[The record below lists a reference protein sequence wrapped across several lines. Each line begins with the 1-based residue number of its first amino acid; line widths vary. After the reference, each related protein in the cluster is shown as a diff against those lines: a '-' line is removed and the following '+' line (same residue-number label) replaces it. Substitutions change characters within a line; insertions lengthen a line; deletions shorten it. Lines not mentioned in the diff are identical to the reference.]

1 MHRMSAIEIL
11 VASPQNVNLNI
22 YFPFFFDI
30 LYNTDPAF
38 GFYSFTFKP
47 ESERITLTIFALE
60 FLGTQHIE
68 KKNKTIEQE
77 SYFFTFFVW
86 LKD

>member
-38 GFYSFTFKP
+38 GFYLFTFKP
-47 ESERITLTIFALE
+47 ESERVTLTVFTLE
-60 FLGTQHIE
+60 FLGTQRIVD
-68 KKNKTIEQE
+68 K
-77 SYFFTFFVW
+77 
-86 LKD
+86 

>member
-30 LYNTDPAF
+30 LFKGPSINDVAF
-38 GFYSFTFKP
+38 KGEGGIWGDFQG
-47 ESERITLTIFALE
+47 LTEATGGGRE
-60 FLGTQHIE
+60 G
-68 KKNKTIEQE
+68 
-77 SYFFTFFVW
+77 
-86 LKD
+86 LKREN

>member
-30 LYNTDPAF
+30 SYNTDTAI

-47 ESERITLTIFALE
+47 ESERITQIIFNLE
-60 FLGTQHIE
+60 FLGTQRIE
-68 KKNKTIEQE
+68 DK
-77 SYFFTFFVW
+77 
-86 LKD
+86 